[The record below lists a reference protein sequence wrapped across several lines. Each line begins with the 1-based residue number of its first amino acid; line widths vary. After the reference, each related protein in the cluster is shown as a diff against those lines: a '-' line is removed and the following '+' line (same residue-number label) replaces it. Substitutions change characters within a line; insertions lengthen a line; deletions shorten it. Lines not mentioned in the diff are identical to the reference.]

1 MNNEDVFKNM
11 MDLFANPLFKKD
23 FFDFFLKVQREGI
36 EAAKKFWSISGSSN
50 LAFPNVLEIYE
61 KMIDFYITL
70 GFVPRSRFDQVMKE
84 NEELTRENK
93 FLKDTLGELQ
103 FNIFKEGGEELREAW
118 RSIIDKQFE
127 INKDI
132 AKNFFELFK
141 QLQGSGK

>member
-1 MNNEDVFKNM
+1 MTNEEMMKNM

-36 EAAKKFWSISGSSN
+36 ESAKKFWGMSGGAN
-50 LAFPNVLEIYE
+50 LPFPNALDIYE

-70 GFVPRSRFDQVMKE
+70 GFVPRSKYDQAMKE
-84 NEELTRENK
+84 NEELKKENK
-93 FLKDTLGELQ
+93 FLKDTMNELQ
-103 FNIFKEGGEELREAW
+103 FNIFKEGSEQMRETW

-127 INKDI
+127 VNKDI